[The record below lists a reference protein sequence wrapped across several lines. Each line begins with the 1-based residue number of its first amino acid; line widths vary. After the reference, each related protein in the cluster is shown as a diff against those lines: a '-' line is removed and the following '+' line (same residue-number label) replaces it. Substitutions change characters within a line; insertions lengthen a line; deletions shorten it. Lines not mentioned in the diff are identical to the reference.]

1 MDQHFYINLEHR
13 KERNLNTINE
23 LKKIGIKKP
32 NRINAVTHQIPLIG
46 CALSH
51 ITCLEKAKENGWNYV
66 IIFEDD
72 IKIEGKKK
80 VIEKFKKYITYD
92 FDVLYL
98 GCWNYVKPEKIENDL
113 SKVVHASCLHSYIVK
128 EHYYDILINH
138 LKESIELKL
147 KDPDNRMYNNDEYI
161 NSLQKKDN
169 WYCITPIQIT
179 QRDGWS
185 DNFNEVRNFSKVI
198 QNIPK

>member
-46 CALSH
+46 CAKSH
-51 ITCLEKAKENGWNYV
+51 ITCLEKAKQNGWNYV

-113 SKVVHASCLHSYIVK
+113 SKVVHASCLHAYIVK

-147 KDPDNRMYNNDEYI
+147 KDPDNRKYNNDEYI
-161 NSLQKKDN
+161 NSLQKKDK